1 MIDPDAIQARFDA
14 LEPFLNERDRRL
26 FAASEARAAG
36 RGGIAAVSRTTGI
49 ARSTIGR
56 GLADLR
62 SGAVRCSDRVRRMGG
77 GQKPATET
85 QPGILQ
91 ALNDLVEPSIRGDP
105 EAPLRWVSKSQRHL
119 SAALAERGFNAGQK
133 LVGRLLKRLN
143 FSLQANCKTREGA
156 NHPDRNAQ
164 FEHISAEVK
173 AFQAGGQPV
182 ISVDTKKKELVGDFK
197 NGGRELRPKGKPEP
211 VRVHDFA
218 IPELGK
224 AVPYGIYDVS
234 ANAGFVNVGISA
246 DTGEFSVASIRRWWY
261 AVGAPRYP
269 DARKILINADC
280 GGSNGARL
288 RLWKRELQVL
298 ADELRIE
305 ITVCHVPPGTSKWN
319 KIGVSRTH
327 PRRKEVWSYTRD
339 GGRPPETGSQVQVSN
354 HCKLLSSKAMV
365 VSVAAKGGIR
375 SRQVWSGEASESKPS
390 MKCRNSIGDVK
401 TGGAIF
407 SRDQRGGGPE
417 ACPSGIRH
425 VGGAKPDQALV
436 WNVRTCRPDAK
447 GEVQAAKTARTRGPM
462 RGTGAEQFVVGLKV
476 L

>member
-36 RGGIAAVSRTTGI
+36 RGGIAAVSRATGI

-62 SGAVRCSDRVRRMGG
+62 SGAVRRSDRVRRMGG

-85 QPGILQ
+85 QPGILE

-119 SAALAERGFNAGQK
+119 SAALAERGFIAGQK

-164 FEHISAEVK
+164 FEHINAEVK

-319 KIGVSRTH
+319 KIEHRLFSFITQNWRGKPLISYLVIVQLIASTTTDSGLTVACH
-327 PRRKEVWSYTRD
+327 LDENDYAKGTKVTDAEMAALNIQPAVFHGEWNYTIAPRRPD
-339 GGRPPETGSQVQVSN
+339 G
-354 HCKLLSSKAMV
+354 
-365 VSVAAKGGIR
+365 
-375 SRQVWSGEASESKPS
+375 
-390 MKCRNSIGDVK
+390 
-401 TGGAIF
+401 
-407 SRDQRGGGPE
+407 
-417 ACPSGIRH
+417 
-425 VGGAKPDQALV
+425 
-436 WNVRTCRPDAK
+436 
-447 GEVQAAKTARTRGPM
+447 
-462 RGTGAEQFVVGLKV
+462 
-476 L
+476 

>member
-36 RGGIAAVSRTTGI
+36 RGGIAAVSRTSGI

-85 QPGILQ
+85 QPGILE

-119 SAALAERGFNAGQK
+119 SAALAERGFIAGQK

-164 FEHISAEVK
+164 FEHINSEVK

-197 NGGRELRPKGKPEP
+197 NGGRELRPKGNPEL

-319 KIGVSRTH
+319 KIEHRLFSFITQNWRGKPLISYLVIVQLIASTTTDSGLTVACH
-327 PRRKEVWSYTRD
+327 LDENDYAKGTKVTDAEMAALNIQPAVFHGEWNYTIAPRRPD
-339 GGRPPETGSQVQVSN
+339 G
-354 HCKLLSSKAMV
+354 
-365 VSVAAKGGIR
+365 
-375 SRQVWSGEASESKPS
+375 
-390 MKCRNSIGDVK
+390 
-401 TGGAIF
+401 
-407 SRDQRGGGPE
+407 
-417 ACPSGIRH
+417 
-425 VGGAKPDQALV
+425 
-436 WNVRTCRPDAK
+436 
-447 GEVQAAKTARTRGPM
+447 
-462 RGTGAEQFVVGLKV
+462 
-476 L
+476 

>member
-1 MIDPDAIQARFDA
+1 MIDQDAIQARFDA
-14 LEPFLNERDRRL
+14 LGPFLNERDRRL

-36 RGGIAAVSRTTGI
+36 HGGIAAVSRISGI

-62 SGAVRCSDRVRRMGG
+62 SGALRCSDRVRRTGG

-85 QPGILQ
+85 QPGILE

-105 EAPLRWVSKSQRHL
+105 EAALRWVSKSQRHL
-119 SAALAERGFNAGQK
+119 SAALAERGFIAGQK

-164 FEHISAEVK
+164 FEHINAEVK
-173 AFQAGGQPV
+173 AFQAAGQPV

-197 NGGRELRPKGKPEP
+197 NGGRELRPKGQPEP

-261 AVGAPRYP
+261 EIGAARYP
-269 DARKILINADC
+269 DAKQLLINADC

-298 ADELRIE
+298 ADELGIE

-319 KIGVSRTH
+319 KIEHRLFSFITQNWRGKPLISYLVIVQLIASTTTGAGLTVACRLDESDYVKGIKVTDAEMAALNILPAAFH
-327 PRRKEVWSYTRD
+327 GEWNYTIKPRRPD
-339 GGRPPETGSQVQVSN
+339 G
-354 HCKLLSSKAMV
+354 
-365 VSVAAKGGIR
+365 
-375 SRQVWSGEASESKPS
+375 
-390 MKCRNSIGDVK
+390 
-401 TGGAIF
+401 
-407 SRDQRGGGPE
+407 
-417 ACPSGIRH
+417 
-425 VGGAKPDQALV
+425 
-436 WNVRTCRPDAK
+436 
-447 GEVQAAKTARTRGPM
+447 
-462 RGTGAEQFVVGLKV
+462 
-476 L
+476 

>member
-1 MIDPDAIQARFDA
+1 
-14 LEPFLNERDRRL
+14 
-26 FAASEARAAG
+26 
-36 RGGIAAVSRTTGI
+36 
-49 ARSTIGR
+49 
-56 GLADLR
+56 
-62 SGAVRCSDRVRRMGG
+62 MGG

-85 QPGILQ
+85 QPGILE

-119 SAALAERGFNAGQK
+119 SAALAERGFIAGQK

-164 FEHISAEVK
+164 FEHINAEVK
-173 AFQAGGQPV
+173 AFQASGQPV

-197 NGGRELRPKGKPEP
+197 NGGRELRLKGNPEP

-305 ITVCHVPPGTSKWN
+305 ITVCHVPG
-319 KIGVSRTH
+319 
-327 PRRKEVWSYTRD
+327 
-339 GGRPPETGSQVQVSN
+339 
-354 HCKLLSSKAMV
+354 C
-365 VSVAAKGGIR
+365 AA
-375 SRQVWSGEASESKPS
+375 
-390 MKCRNSIGDVK
+390 
-401 TGGAIF
+401 
-407 SRDQRGGGPE
+407 
-417 ACPSGIRH
+417 
-425 VGGAKPDQALV
+425 
-436 WNVRTCRPDAK
+436 
-447 GEVQAAKTARTRGPM
+447 TARVRAVALC
-462 RGTGAEQFVVGLKV
+462 RH
-476 L
+476 

>member
-36 RGGIAAVSRTTGI
+36 RGGIAAVSRATGI

-62 SGAVRCSDRVRRMGG
+62 SGAVRRSDRVRRMGG

-85 QPGILQ
+85 QPGILD

-119 SAALAERGFNAGQK
+119 SAALAERGFIAGQK

-164 FEHISAEVK
+164 FEHINAEVK

-197 NGGRELRPKGKPEP
+197 NGGRELRPKGNPEL

-261 AVGAPRYP
+261 ALGAPRYP

-319 KIGVSRTH
+319 KIEHRLFSFITQNWRGKPLISYLVIVQLIASTTTDSGLTVACH
-327 PRRKEVWSYTRD
+327 LDENDYAKGTKVTDAEMAALNIQPAVFHGEWNYTIAPRRPH
-339 GGRPPETGSQVQVSN
+339 G
-354 HCKLLSSKAMV
+354 
-365 VSVAAKGGIR
+365 
-375 SRQVWSGEASESKPS
+375 
-390 MKCRNSIGDVK
+390 
-401 TGGAIF
+401 
-407 SRDQRGGGPE
+407 
-417 ACPSGIRH
+417 
-425 VGGAKPDQALV
+425 
-436 WNVRTCRPDAK
+436 
-447 GEVQAAKTARTRGPM
+447 
-462 RGTGAEQFVVGLKV
+462 
-476 L
+476 